1 MRLTLEKRRKA
12 MNLEFGIKK
21 WAAWAPGLECIEH
34 WQSWAAGERA
44 MSPDGVP
51 ELKAM
56 APMLRRR
63 LDRIGRIALFT
74 AWECLGED
82 RDIPMVFAS
91 RTGETPRSVRLLQQM
106 TGGESLSPTD
116 FALSVH
122 NAIGGLFTIARQDTA
137 NCTAMAAGIETLPH
151 ALVEAAL
158 LLQDA
163 PQVLLILSEDTL
175 PEAFA
180 AFADEE
186 EATFAFSLLL
196 EKATPGKPHFR
207 LNLTTQDAP
216 ATGTTEMPWGLQLI
230 RLLASDNTR
239 LELQGARRHWCL
251 DKIDHA
257 H

>member
-1 MRLTLEKRRKA
+1 

-21 WAAWAPGLECIEH
+21 WAAWAPGIECLAH

-44 MSPDGVP
+44 MTQDGVP

-56 APMLRRR
+56 APILRRR

-82 RDIPMVFAS
+82 KDIPMVFAS
-91 RTGETPRSVRLLQQM
+91 RIGETPRSVRLLQQM
-106 TGGESLSPTD
+106 TSGESLSPTD

-122 NAIGGLFTIARQDTA
+122 NAVGGLFTIARQDTA
-137 NCTAMAAGIETLPH
+137 NCTALAAGRETLPH
-151 ALVEAAL
+151 ALLEAAL

-163 PQVLLILSEDTL
+163 PQVLLILSEDAL

-186 EATFAFSLLL
+186 EAVFAFSLLL
-196 EKATPGKPHFR
+196 ERATPGTPHFC
-207 LNLTTQDAP
+207 LHLKTNDAP
-216 ATGTTEMPWGLQLI
+216 VSCANEMPWGLQLI
-230 RLLASDNTR
+230 RLLAGSNTR
-239 LELQGARRHWCL
+239 LELQGARRHWRL
-251 DKIDHA
+251 DKVNHA
-257 H
+257 A